1 MNLKNGIDLFKQYG
15 LHDFTLRFM
24 EWFDTKK
31 RDRYYQNNI
40 EKFLPGE
47 DELNEQRKVKFEYA
61 PLVSIVVPAYETAP
75 VFLRQLVD
83 SVLEQ
88 TYSNLELCIADGSN
102 TTIVKD
108 TLNEYKDERISYIKL
123 SKNDGIS
130 NNTYPHIFLLLVFS
144 L

>member
-47 DELNEQRKVKFEYA
+47 DELNEQRKVKFE
-61 PLVSIVVPAYETAP
+61 
-75 VFLRQLVD
+75 
-83 SVLEQ
+83 
-88 TYSNLELCIADGSN
+88 
-102 TTIVKD
+102 
-108 TLNEYKDERISYIKL
+108 
-123 SKNDGIS
+123 
-130 NNTYPHIFLLLVFS
+130 
-144 L
+144 